1 MFDNRHPDDVFME
14 LLSSLG
20 ADHSR
25 PRTIEHFLYF
35 PTQEGAERAA
45 LELRAQG
52 YATEVAKRREG
63 ANWLLLATGQ
73 MTPAGERISDIR
85 RHMEH
90 VASIF
95 GGHYDGWGTPFTK

>member
-20 ADHSR
+20 ADHSL
-25 PRTIEHFLYF
+25 PREIEHFLYF
-35 PTQEGAERAA
+35 ATPEDAERAA
-45 LELRAQG
+45 QELRTHG
-52 YATEVAKRREG
+52 YATEVAERREE

-73 MTPAGERISDIR
+73 MTPDQEKISDIR
-85 RHMEH
+85 RRMEQ
-90 VASIF
+90 VAATF